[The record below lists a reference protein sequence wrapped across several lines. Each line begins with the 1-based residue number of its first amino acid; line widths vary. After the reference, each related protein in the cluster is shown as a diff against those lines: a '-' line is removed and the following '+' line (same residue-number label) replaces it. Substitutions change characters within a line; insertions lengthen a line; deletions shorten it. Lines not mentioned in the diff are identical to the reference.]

1 MHKQNLKIAHH
12 STAFGSKKVQGA
24 GGGTGDEAMVGKV
37 QNSGEMIERAVK
49 L

>member
-12 STAFGSKKVQGA
+12 STAFGSKKVAGRVQGA

-37 QNSGEMIERAVK
+37 QNGGEMT
-49 L
+49 